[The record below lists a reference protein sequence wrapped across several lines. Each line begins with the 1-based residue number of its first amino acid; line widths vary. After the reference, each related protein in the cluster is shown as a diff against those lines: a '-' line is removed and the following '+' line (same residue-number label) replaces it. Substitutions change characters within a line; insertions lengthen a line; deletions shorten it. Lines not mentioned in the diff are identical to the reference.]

1 MDENATDSNYENFLK
16 WFRQNG
22 GKYSDITY
30 PAYFAPTNYIGISA
44 KNPIPRHKVIISI
57 PKHLTIGVQRVK

>member
-1 MDENATDSNYENFLK
+1 MEENATDCKYERFLK
-16 WFRQNG
+16 WFRENG

-44 KNPIPRHKVIISI
+44 KNAIPKNKVIISI
-57 PKHLTIGVQRVK
+57 PKQLTIGV